1 MFNLR
6 LSSEFVI
13 FENCARKKK
22 TATLIVMHDTTFS
35 DHTSV
40 SIWKFTNSVW
50 HRKWVVWHMNK
61 WSYIYSVIL
70 WTYRFEFLGNLRV
83 FLFLPLAASCT
94 LQRNNFDK
102 GRTLPTANYTFA
114 YEMIRITKRCVT
126 FNKYARNFNF
136 HNEMKTTITLLH
148 TPMLRC
154 LSQVHETHEACIYI

>member
-6 LSSEFVI
+6 LSSEFVK
-13 FENCARKKK
+13 FENCARKKNGDSHCNAWYCNQWSHK
-22 TATLIVMHDTTFS
+22 RQYMKVYEL
-35 DHTSV
+35 
-40 SIWKFTNSVW
+40 W